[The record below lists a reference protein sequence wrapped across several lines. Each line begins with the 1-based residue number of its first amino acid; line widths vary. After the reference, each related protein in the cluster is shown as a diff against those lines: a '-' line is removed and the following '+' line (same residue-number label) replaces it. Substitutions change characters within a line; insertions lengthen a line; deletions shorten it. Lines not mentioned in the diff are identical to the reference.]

1 MTKTTQPT
9 DIGSAATECTIRVG
23 IVPLRAAL
31 LSVVKHADTPKIGD
45 EELTLARV
53 RWIAAEHELL
63 LVATNANSDGQT
75 SAMAAVPIEEDDR
88 QVRFEVFDGP
98 LVVDMHPA
106 KVRDLARM
114 LKPVRVGAGED
125 PHPSNTGWAS
135 VRMRANGELG
145 SVRVADVSGL
155 WEGQSQTVPT
165 LTYRP
170 DYPDVPGI
178 VGRALQHASGTFK
191 PLVTAA
197 GILGRFE
204 VAAKQY
210 GLELVAE
217 PTGTAESAGWVVYCG
232 PDFAGVVESGL
243 GGGSLGKRDK
253 RKMRHLE
260 RAGLG
265 KPALAVL

>member
-1 MTKTTQPT
+1 MSKSTEPATLP
-9 DIGSAATECTIRVG
+9 SAATECTIRVG

-53 RWIAAEHELL
+53 RWLADKDELL
-63 LVATNANSDGQT
+63 IVATNANSDGQT

-88 QVRFEVFDGP
+88 RVKFEAWDGP

-114 LKPVRVGAGED
+114 LKPIRVGAGED
-125 PHPSNTGWAS
+125 PHPSNTGWAE
-135 VRMRANGELG
+135 VRMRVNGELG

-155 WEGQSQTVPT
+155 WEGQSQTVPA
-165 LTYRP
+165 LAHRA

-191 PLVTAA
+191 PLVTTT

-204 VAAKQY
+204 VAARQY

-260 RAGLG
+260 RAGFA
-265 KPALAVL
+265 KPQLASI